1 MQVDSNGR
9 ADGVL
14 QNHSLALL
22 LLDRAATSVKRVAD
36 VTPPSYRRELAPGR
50 SLADA
55 VVNRHGPNG
64 LLVVRVGMV
73 STVGAVGCSG
83 RALP

>member
-1 MQVDSNGR
+1 M
-9 ADGVL
+9 
-14 QNHSLALL
+14 
-22 LLDRAATSVKRVAD
+22 
-36 VTPPSYRRELAPGR
+36 TPPSYRRGLAPGR

-73 STVGAVGCSG
+73 STVGAVTTTVYPSTTEAGLTAYIWTNADSVNAG
-83 RALP
+83 YVGE